1 MNMSCDARHDAL
13 PDDVATLKAMVAQ
26 RDAQLS
32 EQQSTIAQLKR
43 TNDGLTHRMELL
55 LRRLYGRSSER
66 VEPAQLLLFGQAVAG
81 QAAQADK
88 PTDENA
94 SAPPPSRQRN
104 GRGHGRRPLPEDLPR
119 HRIEHPLDAAE
130 RVCPCCGEARQRIGE
145 WISEQLEYTPASF
158 FVLQHVRG
166 KYACKHCEEGGV
178 ATAEK
183 ADDCGGVIEQGLP
196 GPGLVAHVITSKY
209 CDHLPLYRQEQMY
222 TRHGARI
229 ARSTMCGWLKEAA
242 KLIEPLHGLM
252 CERIRQ
258 SKVIH
263 TDDTPLP
270 VQQKG
275 RGKTKTGRLWVYLG
289 DARNPYTIYEY
300 TPTRERDG
308 PMNWLKDFTGYLQAD
323 AFGGYDGIY
332 ASGDVLEVACWAHA
346 RRKAYD
352 ARLSDPARAHHALS
366 MIRQLYDIEA
376 QAASMDAT
384 ERHALREREA
394 AGVLDA
400 LEAWLK
406 QEQDAVLPKAPMG
419 QAIQYALNH
428 WEALRRYVTDGDLA
442 IDNNRAERAIRP
454 LAIGRK
460 NYLFAGNDGGGR
472 TAAILYSLIASAKR
486 HELDPFAYLRDVLAR
501 IGSTPLS
508 ELEQFLPDRWKAQ
521 LSSTSSHDT

>member
-1 MNMSCDARHDAL
+1 MSMSCNAQHDAL
-13 PDDVATLKAMVAQ
+13 PDDVAALKA
-26 RDAQLS
+26 LIH

-43 TNDGLTHRMELL
+43 ANDGLTHRMELL

-66 VEPAQLLLFGQAVAG
+66 IDASQLLLFGQAVAG
-81 QAAQADK
+81 QDAQADK
-88 PTDENA
+88 STDENA
-94 SAPPPSRQRN
+94 SAPRPSRKRN

-119 HRIEHPLDAAE
+119 HRIEHPMDPVELT
-130 RVCPCCGEARQRIGE
+130 CPCCGDPRQRIGE

-166 KYACKHCEEGGV
+166 KYACKQCEEGGV
-178 ATAEK
+178 ATAETSSPQ
-183 ADDCGGVIEQGLP
+183 VIEQGLP

-222 TRHGARI
+222 TRHGVSL

-242 KLIEPLHGLM
+242 KLIEPLHALM

-258 SKVIH
+258 SKVMH

-270 VQQKG
+270 VQQTG

-289 DARNPYTIYEY
+289 DPRHPYTIYEY

-332 ASGDVLEVACWAHA
+332 ARSGGGEVIEVACWAHA
-346 RRKAYD
+346 RRKFYD
-352 ARLSDPARAHHALS
+352 ARLSDPARAHHAMGL
-366 MIRQLYDIEA
+366 IRQLYDIEA

-384 ERHALREREA
+384 ERYALRQREA
-394 AGVLDA
+394 VGVLDA

-406 QEQDAVLPKAPMG
+406 QEQEVVLPKAPIA
-419 QAIQYALNH
+419 QAIQYAMNH
-428 WEALRRYVTDGDLA
+428 WDALRRYPWCYF
-442 IDNNRAERAIRP
+442 P
-454 LAIGRK
+454 L
-460 NYLFAGNDGGGR
+460 
-472 TAAILYSLIASAKR
+472 
-486 HELDPFAYLRDVLAR
+486 
-501 IGSTPLS
+501 
-508 ELEQFLPDRWKAQ
+508 
-521 LSSTSSHDT
+521 